1 MGTFSRCNAT
11 TWTTRTTTWTTI
23 KLSKSS
29 LQLKL
34 FHHNLRLQST
44 YTLVLDM
51 TTLYGLAV
59 LCLGTGLSTQGYLLL
74 PHLLFKYQVFE
85 GSKLLCDN
93 VSAGEKKLLNCLAL
107 EPFYLDEGQC
117 PSYYLGFVP

>member
-1 MGTFSRCNAT
+1 MGEANMSEDSVVSVECSATLLTFSRCNAT

-44 YTLVLDM
+44 YSLVLASVPRVICSRHTCYSNTKCSRVQSFYVTM
-51 TTLYGLAV
+51 
-59 LCLGTGLSTQGYLLL
+59 CLLEKKTVKLPRSGALL
-74 PHLLFKYQVFE
+74 P
-85 GSKLLCDN
+85 
-93 VSAGEKKLLNCLAL
+93 
-107 EPFYLDEGQC
+107 
-117 PSYYLGFVP
+117 